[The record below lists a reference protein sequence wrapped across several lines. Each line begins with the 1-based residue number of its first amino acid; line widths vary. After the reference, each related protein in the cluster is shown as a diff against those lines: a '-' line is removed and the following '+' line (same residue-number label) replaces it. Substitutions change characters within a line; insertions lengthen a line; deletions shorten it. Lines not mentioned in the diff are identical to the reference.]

1 MPLFFFRHRMIFYHA
16 LRTHHLDTLLLKICK
31 TMVLQ
36 HVKQRGIMPP
46 FEVAPCVL
54 LPLNKERKSV
64 MSEFEEKRSK
74 GPLKL
79 SHEEVHKCQRS
90 VSEWFLTLSLL
101 KLVPL
106 LLTPFIRVPL
116 YAFIVRFCY
125 LLTFSP
131 KTGKT
136 NNIPS

>member
-1 MPLFFFRHRMIFYHA
+1 MLERAKIISASFFFRHRMIFYHA
-16 LRTHHLDTLLLKICK
+16 LRTHHLDTLLLKTCK

-64 MSEFEEKRSK
+64 LSEFEEKRTK

-79 SHEEVHKCQRS
+79 SHEGVHKCQRS
-90 VSEWFLTLSLL
+90 VSEWFLTGTFLYIVLSW
-101 KLVPL
+101 PM
-106 LLTPFIRVPL
+106 
-116 YAFIVRFCY
+116 
-125 LLTFSP
+125 
-131 KTGKT
+131 
-136 NNIPS
+136 